1 MLLKTADHTVDSFG
15 IVYIGG
21 FRDLKGETK
30 SVYMIGADQFADL
43 FDKNFRFFKMQGGII
58 FLESRLAT
66 FAQESTVSGEIFAS
80 GIKQIPEFVRKKLTW

>member
-43 FDKNFRFFKMQGGII
+43 FDKISGSSKC
-58 FLESRLAT
+58 
-66 FAQESTVSGEIFAS
+66 SGETFR
-80 GIKQIPEFVRKKLTW
+80 EMRKSVGS

>member
-43 FDKNFRFFKMQGGII
+43 FDKIFRFLKVQWRDIQGNAKICRKLNGKFLKPSEGFFLNIIIQTDDKTILFK
-58 FLESRLAT
+58 
-66 FAQESTVSGEIFAS
+66 
-80 GIKQIPEFVRKKLTW
+80 

>member
-43 FDKNFRFFKMQGGII
+43 FDKNFRFFKMQWRNI
-58 FLESRLAT
+58 
-66 FAQESTVSGEIFAS
+66 
-80 GIKQIPEFVRKKLTW
+80 